1 MPERVDY
8 FFSYRSPYSYLSAP
22 RAFALP
28 EAWDIDLIYR
38 GTIPMVMR
46 GQAVSR
52 EKGIHTMRDT
62 KREADALGMPFGP
75 VHDPVGDGAMRCLL
89 VGELAADE
97 GRAKE
102 FVLSASAGIWAEA
115 IDVATDEGL
124 KVVVERAGLSWEAAR
139 AAIENSGYAQRL
151 EANVAELEGMKHWG
165 VPTFVLRGEIFWG
178 QDRIVDLE
186 TRMAEYGLRKP

>member
-1 MPERVDY
+1 MAERVDY
-8 FFSYRSPYSYLSAP
+8 FFSFRSPYSYISAP
-22 RAFALP
+22 RAFELP
-28 EAWDIDLIYR
+28 DHWDIDLVYR

-52 EKGIHTMRDT
+52 DKGIHTMRDT

-89 VGELAADE
+89 VAELAADLGVE
-97 GRAKE
+97 KD
-102 FVLSASAGIWAEA
+102 FVLSASRGIWAEA
-115 IDVATDEGL
+115 IDTATDEGL
-124 KVVVERAGLSWEAAR
+124 KTITQRAGLDWDAAL
-139 AAIENSGYAQRL
+139 AAVENPDFKARL

-165 VPTFVLRGEIFWG
+165 VPTFVLRDEIFWG

-186 TRMAEYGLRKP
+186 VRMAEYGLRK

>member
-1 MPERVDY
+1 MAERLDY

-28 EAWDIDLIYR
+28 DVWDVDLVYR

-46 GQAVSR
+46 GQTVSR

-97 GRAKE
+97 GLAKE
-102 FVLSASAGIWAEA
+102 FVLSASRGIWGEGVE
-115 IDVATDEGL
+115 VASDDGL
-124 KVVVERAGLSWEAAR
+124 RLVVERAGLDWSAAQ
-139 AAIENSGYAQRL
+139 AALDSAEYADRL
-151 EANVAELEGMKHWG
+151 EANVAELEAMKHWG

-178 QDRIVDLE
+178 QDRIIDLE
-186 TRMAEYGLRKP
+186 ARLAEYGLRKP